1 MNKVNKQVFVRTFLV
16 WMLVFIGA
24 VSLSGCGETI
34 SYNSGDSSETTGT
47 EAVSGNDGSED
58 GSGEENMSGD
68 SSKDGFGEEDISGDS
83 SKDVQE
89 EDIITADGSEGKAGN
104 GSTDGNGDDV
114 TSGGELCVFV
124 CGAVKNEGLYY
135 LPAGSRYNDAL
146 TSAGGF
152 AEDADT
158 SGINLAAFVT
168 DGEKIYFPHEG
179 EVVAGGGNLSTD
191 DGQSAGSEGTS
202 AGGQSSGSG
211 NVSDGR
217 VNINTASE
225 EELTG
230 LSGIG
235 QKKARAIV
243 EYRNQNGAFS
253 SIDEIKNV
261 NGIGNALYEKI
272 KDSICI

>member
-1 MNKVNKQVFVRTFLV
+1 MNKINKQVFIKTFLV

-24 VSLSGCGETI
+24 VLSAGCGETI
-34 SYNSGDSSETTGT
+34 SYNSGDSGELTGT
-47 EAVSGNDGSED
+47 EAVSGREGSID
-58 GSGEENMSGD
+58 GSGEEDVSD
-68 SSKDGFGEEDISGDS
+68 DG
-83 SKDVQE
+83 SKDVQD
-89 EDIITADGSEGKAGN
+89 EDTVADGGSEGISGS
-104 GSTDGNGDDV
+104 GSTDGHGDDV

-124 CGAVKNEGLYY
+124 CGAVNVEGLYY

-146 TSAGGF
+146 AAAGGF

-158 SGINLAAFVT
+158 AGINLAAFVT

-179 EVVAGGGNLSTD
+179 EVVAGGGSNPSTGD
-191 DGQSAGSEGTS
+191 
-202 AGGQSSGSG
+202 
-211 NVSDGR
+211 VSDGR

>member
-1 MNKVNKQVFVRTFLV
+1 MNKVNKQVFVRAFLV
-16 WMLVFIGA
+16 WMLIFMGV

-47 EAVSGNDGSED
+47 EAVSGNDGPED
-58 GSGEENMSGD
+58 GSGEEDKSGD
-68 SSKDGFGEEDISGDS
+68 GSKV
-83 SKDVQE
+83 VQ
-89 EDIITADGSEGKAGN
+89 
-104 GSTDGNGDDV
+104 DDV

-146 TSAGGF
+146 ASAGGF

-179 EVVAGGGNLSTD
+179 EVAA
-191 DGQSAGSEGTS
+191 DGSN
-202 AGGQSSGSG
+202 SGSG
-211 NVSDGR
+211 SVSDGR

>member
-1 MNKVNKQVFVRTFLV
+1 MNKINKQVFVRAFLV
-16 WMLVFIGA
+16 WMLIFMGA

-47 EAVSGNDGSED
+47 EAVSV
-58 GSGEENMSGD
+58 SGG
-68 SSKDGFGEEDISGDS
+68 SKDDSGEEDISGDS
-83 SKDVQE
+83 SKDVQHE
-89 EDIITADGSEGKAGN
+89 AAAVDGGSEGRSGN
-104 GSTDGNGDDV
+104 GSTDGHGDDV
-114 TSGGELCVFV
+114 TSDGALCVFV

-135 LPAGSRYNDAL
+135 IPAGSRYNDAL
-146 TSAGGF
+146 IAAGGF

-179 EVVAGGGNLSTD
+179 EVVPGDGGYPSTGGGL
-191 DGQSAGSEGTS
+191 SAGSEGTS
-202 AGGQSSGSG
+202 AGGNSGGSG
-211 NVSDGR
+211 NGSDSR

-225 EELTG
+225 EELTAI
-230 LSGIG
+230 SGIG

-243 EYRNQNGAFS
+243 EYRSQNGAFS

-261 NGIGNALYEKI
+261 NGIGDALYEKI